1 MVTATLDVRVT
12 AKAEVAKGIAF
23 LELQAADRSA
33 LPAFEAGA
41 HVDLHLANGMVRS
54 YSLVNLPEEGGR
66 YLIAVNR
73 DRASRGGSAFI
84 HDRVRQGDLLKISH
98 PRNNFPL
105 AEEASHSVFIAGGIG
120 ITPIWCMIQRLRA
133 LGRSWELHYSARS
146 RESAAFL
153 GELEGLLR
161 REAARIFLNFD
172 DESGGELLD
181 LGALVSASASG
192 AHLYCCGPVPML
204 ESFQRASVKRPAP
217 EVHVEYFHAK
227 APPAVNGDFTIV
239 LARSGASLL
248 VQSGGTILDTL
259 LANGYDVPHSCRDG
273 ICGTCETTVLEGM
286 PDHRDLVLSEKSR
299 EANRTMMICCS
310 GSKTARLVLDL

>member
-1 MVTATLDVRVT
+1 MSAATLDVQVT
-12 AKAEVAKGIAF
+12 AKAEVARGVVS
-23 LELQAADRSA
+23 LELQAPDRGA
-33 LPAFEAGA
+33 LPAFDPGA
-41 HVDLHLANGMVRS
+41 HVDLHLTNGMVRS
-54 YSLVNLPEEGGR
+54 YSLVNLPGDGGR

-84 HDRVRQGDLLKISH
+84 HDNVRQGDLLTISP

-105 AEEASHSVFIAGGIG
+105 AEEAPHSVFIAGGIG

-133 LGRSWELHYSARS
+133 AGRSWELHYSVRS
-146 RESAAFL
+146 RASAAFL

-172 DESGGELLD
+172 DESGGKQLD
-181 LGALVSASASG
+181 IGNLVKASASG

-204 ESFQRASVKRPAP
+204 ESFQRASVNRPTS

-227 APPAVNGDFTIV
+227 APPAVIGDFTIV
-239 LARSGASLL
+239 LARSGANLL
-248 VQSGGTILDTL
+248 VRSGGTILDAL

-273 ICGTCETTVLEGM
+273 ICGTCETKVLEGI
-286 PDHRDLVLSEKSR
+286 PDHRDLVLSEDAR